1 MSFYNKAHP
10 ACNKGLIKAALHAAY
25 NRLTLRAQRMQLP
38 IRIRLSISYFVIF
51 SIAGIF
57 LCFASYLMARRSLYI
72 ALNHELD
79 EHVDDVRDFFA
90 AHRLGGDFDRAR
102 TETAAEF
109 SLKDDGKWLQIQD
122 QQGRWIYR
130 AKRMMIAPH
139 GLPPA
144 SVLPPQG
151 VIAEFDAGAKRVH
164 SLQRSF
170 TLAGQTFVVET
181 GATLTK
187 TAQTLLLFRNGLL
200 LISPAVFLMAGL
212 AGHLLSRRALNPV
225 AAIAREAQRIH
236 DANLQIRLPELQTR
250 DELAHLSATL
260 NEMLERIESGVRSVR
275 DFTAYASHELRT
287 PVAFIRTEAD
297 LALQFKRTNQEYREA
312 IQVIS
317 TEAVRMSSLLD
328 GLLFLARADSGAEQ
342 VQLRAVDARSLCI
355 QAREKWQPIMQI
367 AQLELRVNL
376 PAEPAV
382 VLADPLYL
390 QRLLAIILEN
400 ASKYTPANGSVGLTL
415 HIENNALRFAISD
428 TGIGIP
434 PKDRNHIFE
443 RFRRGSNVQGAND
456 HGSGLGLALAAW
468 IAERHRTTIDVE
480 SDLGCGSTFS
490 WTLPLA
496 LDSCAES
503 SADVDLT
510 ARAYPSPTQA

>member
-1 MSFYNKAHP
+1 
-10 ACNKGLIKAALHAAY
+10 
-25 NRLTLRAQRMQLP
+25 MQLP

-51 SIAGIF
+51 SLAGIL
-57 LCFASYLMARRSLYI
+57 LCFSSYVMARRSLYV

-79 EHVDDVRDFFA
+79 EHIDDVRDFFA
-90 AHRLGGDFDRAR
+90 AHHLAGDYERAR
-102 TETAAEF
+102 AETSAEF
-109 SLKDDGKWLQIQD
+109 SLKDDGKWLQIAD

-130 AKRMMIAPH
+130 GKRLMIAPH
-139 GLPPA
+139 DLPPA
-144 SVLPPQG
+144 SALPPKG
-151 VIAEFDAGAKRVH
+151 VVAEFDAGAKRIH
-164 SLQRSF
+164 SLRRSF
-170 TLAGQTFVVET
+170 TLDGHTFVVET

-187 TAQTLLLFRNGLL
+187 TDQTLLLFRNGLL
-200 LISPAVFLMAGL
+200 LISPAVFLIAGL
-212 AGHLLSRRALNPV
+212 AGHMLSRRALKPV

-297 LALQFKRTNQEYREA
+297 LALQFKRSNEEYREA
-312 IQVIS
+312 IQVIAS
-317 TEAVRMSSLLD
+317 EAVRMSSLLD

-342 VQLRAVDARSLCI
+342 VRLQTVDARGLCI
-355 QAREKWQPIMQI
+355 VAYEKWRPVMQA
-367 AQLELRVNL
+367 AQLALRTDL
-376 PAEPAV
+376 PARPVA

-400 ASKYTPANGSVGLTL
+400 AGKYTPAHGVVKLTL
-415 HIENNALRFAISD
+415 EIENDLARFVIND

-434 PKDRNHIFE
+434 PKDRGHIFE
-443 RFRRGSNVQGAND
+443 RFRRGSNVQEAND

-468 IAERHRTTIDVE
+468 IAEQHRTTIEVE
-480 SDLGCGSTFS
+480 SDLCVGSTFS
-490 WTLPLA
+490 WTLPMA
-496 LDSCAES
+496 AGTWEKA
-503 SADVDLT
+503 SADENL
-510 ARAYPSPTQA
+510 AASAYLPLLSK